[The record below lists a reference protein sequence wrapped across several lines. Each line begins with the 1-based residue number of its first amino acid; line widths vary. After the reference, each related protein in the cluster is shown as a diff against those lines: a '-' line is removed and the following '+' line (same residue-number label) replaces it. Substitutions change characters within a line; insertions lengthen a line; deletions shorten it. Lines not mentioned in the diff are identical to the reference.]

1 MKIYSPEIIGDTSL
15 TGALDVTGGITGSLF
30 GTASLAQQ
38 VQSNN
43 NDSGLDFKLTFVTDQ
58 GKVDLYNAQKSNL
71 LVNPNTGKLTVTSVS
86 ASSGFTGS
94 LFGTASFATTA
105 SFALNATP
113 PFPFTGSAGIS
124 GSIILNGNET
134 ISGSLLIGASAFR
147 NQINIQ
153 NANGTANTLSTD
165 GNSNDIIVIG
175 AGNTVGKGQ
184 DIAIGSNN
192 NSGGHANGQGNM
204 IVGRSNTMSNG
215 NQKNYNF
222 IVGVSNTLNND
233 GNYRMIMGHDHQ
245 SAAVASYG
253 GIFAGTNNTLSHN
266 RSVIIGGQ
274 DIITQ
279 ADDTVYVPNLH
290 VSGSQIISGSLR
302 GDVSALSIASNTA
315 SLDCSTGNFYT
326 LSLVS
331 GSDTYINPS
340 NIQPGQTINLRIT
353 QPDAGFGTV
362 SFPSSVKQVTGS
374 AYVPTA
380 AAFAQDI
387 VTFISFDSTSLY
399 LSNIKNFV

>member
-1 MKIYSPEIIGDTSL
+1 MKIYSPQIIGDTSL

-30 GTASLAQQ
+30 GTASYA
-38 VQSNN
+38 
-43 NDSGLDFKLTFVTDQ
+43 DFAL
-58 GKVDLYNAQKSNL
+58 
-71 LVNPNTGKLTVTSVS
+71 S
-86 ASSGFTGS
+86 ASY
-94 LFGTASFATTA
+94 APDTT
-105 SFALNATP
+105 
-113 PFPFTGSAGIS
+113 FPYTGSARIS
-124 GSIILNGNET
+124 GSIVLNGNEI

-153 NANGTANTLSTD
+153 NANGTANTLSAD

-175 AGNTVGKGQ
+175 AGNTVNKGQ

-192 NSGGHANGQGNM
+192 NTGTHANGQGNM

-215 NQKNYNF
+215 NQKSYNF
-222 IVGVSNTLNND
+222 IFGVSNTLNHD
-233 GNYRMIMGHDHQ
+233 GLYRMVLGHDHQ

-279 ADDTVYVPNLH
+279 ADDTVYVPNLN
-290 VSGSQIISGSLR
+290 VSGSSTFRAATVFSGSVR
-302 GDVSALSIASNTA
+302 GEVALLNITSNTA
-315 SLDCSTGNFYT
+315 SLNCALDNFFT
-326 LSLVS
+326 LVLVS

-340 NIQPGQTINLRIT
+340 NIQPGQTINLRVT
-353 QPDAGFGTV
+353 QPDLGFGTV
-362 SFPSSVKQVTGS
+362 SFPSSVKQVSGS

-380 AAFAQDI
+380 EAFAQDI
-387 VTFISFDSTSLY
+387 VTFISFDAFNLY
-399 LSNIKNFV
+399 LSNVKNLV